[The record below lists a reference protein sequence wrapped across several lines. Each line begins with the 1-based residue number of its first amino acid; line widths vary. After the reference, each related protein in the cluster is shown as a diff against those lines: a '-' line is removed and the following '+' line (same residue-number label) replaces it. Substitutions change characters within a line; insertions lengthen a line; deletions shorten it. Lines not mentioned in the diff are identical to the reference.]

1 MLQAKEEVLLFFSS
15 HEASMDFPN
24 RRYRISLAESRKKK
38 ARSFHSCTDIVVNPS
53 LANDPWRNSH
63 SGLPAAFPLF
73 VGLFVDESRNRII
86 HSFASLSKVSFRW

>member
-1 MLQAKEEVLLFFSS
+1 MLQAKEEEVLLSFSS
-15 HEASMDFPN
+15 REASMDFPN
-24 RRYRISLAESRKKK
+24 RRISLAESRKKK

-86 HSFASLSKVSFRW
+86 HSFASLSKVSFR